1 MTCPKGLRCPLG
13 SSLESL
19 KTGQSSFGETFTPT
33 ILPGYW
39 STEEEPI
46 EVFKCQSVEHCPGGI
61 PGICPGGREGIPCAD
76 CPPGTS
82 WSGEECVQCSNGLVV
97 IPILTGIMFF
107 VVLIIVYYVMPPR
120 IRPKATP
127 REALA
132 MCTGVAAGLAQCLAI
147 IGLTSVRWP
156 KAFDSVASSSSVVL
170 LDMETFSVSCMI
182 GGPQWGRYI
191 MSLAVFPL
199 GVLWLMF
206 CFMSSAWLPDWTGGP
221 WTSTRLLNTLGHF
234 LQVGFSTMSALSL
247 QPLMCQEHPN
257 GQHSLLKHAGV
268 FCSTGEHVLMVAGGM
283 AILIFLVVGFLG
295 MCAWAAWH
303 IPRWSLIRPHRIRAF
318 AFLISRFRMDRWW
331 YGVLVLLRGPLLSM
345 CPVLAT
351 DFPLAQAAMIS
362 GVLIASLLLHMR
374 YTPWKMPLVN
384 LVDGC
389 LQAMLLLLVAI
400 TPVDPG
406 SASATED
413 FHQGIA
419 LVMLSCMAFVFCF
432 LAFSVALAL
441 LYQVVA
447 WATHRSGGS
456 PLTFTEDFV
465 VLNLGRR
472 HSSAVTVELIK
483 EVSGRLLEMEA
494 DKAEH
499 HLDQMHPDD
508 LSRIIDTINL
518 LQTEL
523 APGDAAAPRSSASS
537 RVVSLRK
544 SMTSDMKS
552 DLQPAAMSDEHGGGE
567 SMAEGVTDVIVE
579 TEQEIESEA
588 GEMVS
593 MVFMAT
599 GDGNDINSPIET
611 NEVLVHEQLNA
622 GAESLPRAGV
632 DQVLNGRPASITAL

>member
-1 MTCPKGLRCPLG
+1 M
-13 SSLESL
+13 
-19 KTGQSSFGETFTPT
+19 
-33 ILPGYW
+33 
-39 STEEEPI
+39 
-46 EVFKCQSVEHCPGGI
+46 
-61 PGICPGGREGIPCAD
+61 
-76 CPPGTS
+76 
-82 WSGEECVQCSNGLVV
+82 
-97 IPILTGIMFF
+97 
-107 VVLIIVYYVMPPR
+107 
-120 IRPKATP
+120 
-127 REALA
+127 
-132 MCTGVAAGLAQCLAI
+132 
-147 IGLTSVRWP
+147 
-156 KAFDSVASSSSVVL
+156 VL

-206 CFMSSAWLPDWTGGP
+206 CFMSSAWLPNWTGGP

-257 GQHSLLKHAGV
+257 SQHSLLKHAGV

-295 MCAWAAWH
+295 TCAWAAWH

-456 PLTFTEDFV
+456 PLTFTEAGINQLCTPSKQQVRSFSCF
-465 VLNLGRR
+465 
-472 HSSAVTVELIK
+472 SSPCLSAPLPPLR
-483 EVSGRLLEMEA
+483 SAPLPFPLLPSPC
-494 DKAEH
+494 
-499 HLDQMHPDD
+499 L
-508 LSRIIDTINL
+508 LS
-518 LQTEL
+518 
-523 APGDAAAPRSSASS
+523 
-537 RVVSLRK
+537 
-544 SMTSDMKS
+544 
-552 DLQPAAMSDEHGGGE
+552 
-567 SMAEGVTDVIVE
+567 
-579 TEQEIESEA
+579 
-588 GEMVS
+588 
-593 MVFMAT
+593 
-599 GDGNDINSPIET
+599 
-611 NEVLVHEQLNA
+611 
-622 GAESLPRAGV
+622 
-632 DQVLNGRPASITAL
+632 